1 TDSAPILQ
9 QVARLK
15 ENHRVLLNVSTFSV
29 QKNLETLIEA
39 LARLRERGLDVVLLT
54 TTSRDK
60 TTDTAEYDALVRRAE
75 ELGVRQNWVELGYVP
90 YHELGHLYE
99 LADLYVFPSFTE
111 SFGHS
116 LVEAMACGLPV
127 VASGMPVNR
136 EVCG

>member
-1 TDSAPILQ
+1 
-9 QVARLK
+9 
-15 ENHRVLLNVSTFSV
+15 
-29 QKNLETLIEA
+29 
-39 LARLRERGLDVVLLT
+39 
-54 TTSRDK
+54 SRDK
-60 TTDTAEYDALVRRAE
+60 TPDTAEYDALVRRTG

-90 YHELGHLYE
+90 YPELGHPSE

-136 EVCG
+136 EVCGDAGVYFDTFDAADCANKIAAVLTDASKAEDLVAASRRRAER